1 MIVVLVSA
9 IVKSPS
15 LCLTG
20 QCKLLNAIMHLKKK
34 QACAF
39 APGEEASSRAPM
51 HLGSPTTHFERV
63 KINEI
68 KNRHVLME
76 LHVNGFVYAITCP

>member
-20 QCKLLNAIMHLKKK
+20 QCELLNAIMHKK
-34 QACAF
+34 QAFAF

-68 KNRHVLME
+68 KNLHVLME